1 MGIIN
6 LFQYDQPPKIIYIWN
21 LVSGSGNCT
30 QISHLQNDIQN
41 TVFIN
46 RFTLRTQKIIFT
58 GSGNLAWWYLIQRD
72 WQMGGK

>member
-1 MGIIN
+1 MR
-6 LFQYDQPPKIIYIWN
+6 YYVCIWN
-21 LVSGSGNCT
+21 LISGSGNCT
-30 QISHLQNDIQN
+30 QISRLQNDIQN

-58 GSGNLAWWYLIQRD
+58 GSENLAPWCLIQRD